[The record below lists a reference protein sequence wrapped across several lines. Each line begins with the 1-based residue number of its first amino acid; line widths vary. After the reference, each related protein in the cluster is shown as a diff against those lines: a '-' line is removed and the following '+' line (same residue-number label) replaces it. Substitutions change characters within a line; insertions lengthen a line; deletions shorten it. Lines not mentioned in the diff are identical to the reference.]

1 MKHIVLLVVLTM
13 ATSSFTLAQMAADKS
28 APKGQ
33 IEQELTK
40 LEQDRAQATVK
51 GDTAF
56 IDQNTAD
63 DYTFISPRGAL
74 RTKAQILADFK
85 SGEIK
90 LQAYDL
96 DDLKARVYGDTA
108 VVTGRSTQKGQ
119 AYGQDAAGQYRFTR
133 VYVKQDGKWK
143 AVAFQSTRVA
153 ESE

>member
-1 MKHIVLLVVLTM
+1 MKHILMLVVLTM

-28 APKGQ
+28 APKGKT
-33 IEQELTK
+33 EQELTK

-56 IDQNTAD
+56 LDQNTTD

-119 AYGQDAAGQYRFTR
+119 AYGPDAAGQYRFTP
-133 VYVKQDGKWK
+133 VYVEQAGNGN
-143 AVAFQSTRVA
+143 AACF
-153 ESE
+153 

>member
-1 MKHIVLLVVLTM
+1 MYNHFGSKPALLVTSRSERVTTMKHIVLLVVLTM

-74 RTKAQILADFK
+74 GRRRRYWRISNLA
-85 SGEIK
+85 
-90 LQAYDL
+90 
-96 DDLKARVYGDTA
+96 
-108 VVTGRSTQKGQ
+108 RSSCRLMT
-119 AYGQDAAGQYRFTR
+119 
-133 VYVKQDGKWK
+133 
-143 AVAFQSTRVA
+143 SMI
-153 ESE
+153 

>member
-1 MKHIVLLVVLTM
+1 MKRILLLVVLTL

-33 IEQELTK
+33 TEQELTK

-56 IDQNTAD
+56 LDQNTAD
-63 DYTFISPRGAL
+63 DYTFVNPRGAL
-74 RTKAQILADFK
+74 RTKAQVLADFK

-90 LQAYDL
+90 LEGYDL
-96 DDLKARVYGDTA
+96 DDLQARVYGDTA
-108 VVTGRSTQKGQ
+108 VVTGRSTQKGK

-143 AVAFQSTRVA
+143 AAAFQSTRVA
-153 ESE
+153 E

>member
-63 DYTFISPRGAL
+63 DYI
-74 RTKAQILADFK
+74 
-85 SGEIK
+85 
-90 LQAYDL
+90 
-96 DDLKARVYGDTA
+96 
-108 VVTGRSTQKGQ
+108 TGRSTQKGQ

-153 ESE
+153 E